1 MPHDPNYVPSQF
13 DHRDYRLLARMA
25 KAPHLKTTIHE
36 ANYRDK
42 KIQRAIGNS
51 IAKAL
56 HCPLDQIML
65 YVNAGAW
72 EEDIVKWR
80 LTIAK

>member
-42 KIQRAIGNS
+42 KYRE
-51 IAKAL
+51 L
-56 HCPLDQIML
+56 
-65 YVNAGAW
+65 
-72 EEDIVKWR
+72 
-80 LTIAK
+80 

>member
-25 KAPHLKTTIHE
+25 KSPHLKTLIHNV
-36 ANYRDK
+36 NYRDK
-42 KIQRAIGNS
+42 KIQRSLDNS
-51 IAKAL
+51 VAKTL

-80 LTIAK
+80 LTLAK